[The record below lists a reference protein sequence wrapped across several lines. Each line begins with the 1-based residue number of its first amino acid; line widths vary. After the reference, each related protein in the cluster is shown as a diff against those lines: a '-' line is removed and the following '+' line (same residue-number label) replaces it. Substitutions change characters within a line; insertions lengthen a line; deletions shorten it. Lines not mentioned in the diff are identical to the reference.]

1 MMPKNPWMLALL
13 YVCFATPV
21 AQAHI
26 SLEQAGTHKSRYGDT
41 DNDIKNLPCGRTGGA
56 RGTNIYTY
64 EAGSTIEVEVSEFV
78 SHPGYFRIAFDDDGD
93 DDFEPPASISSEPPS
108 GRPCMG
114 ASDKCGEADYYNNE
128 TVLPEMDNLG
138 PHPDGENNKL
148 WKWQVKLP
156 NKPCDNC
163 TLQIIQVMT
172 EAFRAP
178 YDPAIGGAGAANDI
192 YSTCIDL
199 VLTPAP
205 GAAAGGAGGAGG
217 ASSAGGPASSGAG
230 GAIGT
235 TASAATGAAGSPA
248 AGSASPPPTR
258 PPVAAVPQAQ
268 PALTAG
274 MAAPAPM
281 SAAAAAPEA
290 SGCSL
295 GSVRGRSH
303 GAAAF
308 LLAGLTLA
316 LARRRRPSR
325 CTETRCRS
333 SSKC

>member
-1 MMPKNPWMLALL
+1 MVPKNSWMLALL

-26 SLEQAGTHKSRYGDT
+26 SLERAGTHKSRYGDT

-156 NKPCDNC
+156 NKACDNC

-205 GAAAGGAGGAGG
+205 GAAAGDAAGAGGAGG

-235 TASAATGAAGSPA
+235 TAGAAIGAAGSPA

-290 SGCSL
+290 SGCSV

-308 LLAGLTLA
+308 LLAGLILA
-316 LARRRRPSR
+316 LARRRRP
-325 CTETRCRS
+325 
-333 SSKC
+333 